1 MWIIIKNVLFNL
13 KFYSDTSGK
22 CGEATRHIAAIVI
35 VLSWAELL
43 VLVGRHPKLKVIEE
57 LRESLRSCKI
67 SDIVQN

>member
-1 MWIIIKNVLFNL
+1 MFFFN
-13 KFYSDTSGK
+13 FQFFSDTSGK

-57 LRESLRSCKI
+57 LRES
-67 SDIVQN
+67 